1 MEKPTPHDHTGQ
13 GKNPVKKEASK
24 SQSEIKGNLPNMV
37 RQWIK
42 MNVPGIAVIQGMI
55 GYSLNLPIKIGYPL
69 FLLLLSVLDA
79 NAQNDML
86 IGQFTNK
93 TVVRENFDKD
103 GKFLNK
109 QTFKAGQLEKSNGY
123 YELEVLTELF
133 DKTGKP
139 KDKYTTTYRCDQ
151 NHTNIMVMVFPFS
164 NPESKKAKISA
175 SSKDFKDLY
184 NQNNIKEIELEIG
197 FDSGLLNF
205 FGSKSMV
212 KIYDR
217 KLRKAGPNVQ
227 ITSMINV
234 KAYALGIRIKQLN
247 YTVNENLDNRGLL
260 SFQKF
265 TENDGSYFT
274 MTYR

>member
-1 MEKPTPHDHTGQ
+1 MLTY
-13 GKNPVKKEASK
+13 
-24 SQSEIKGNLPNMV
+24 
-37 RQWIK
+37 
-42 MNVPGIAVIQGMI
+42 I
-55 GYSLNLPIKIGYPL
+55 GL
-69 FLLLLSVLDA
+69 FLILSVLDA

-86 IGQFTNK
+86 IDQFANK
-93 TVVRENFDKD
+93 TVLRENFDKD

-109 QTFKAGQLEKSNGY
+109 QTFTAGQVKKSNGY

-133 DKTGKP
+133 DKAGKS

-151 NHTNIMVMVFPFS
+151 NHTNIVVMVLPFS
-164 NPESKKAKISA
+164 NPESKKAKINA

-184 NQNNIKEIELEIG
+184 DQNNIKDIVLEVG

-205 FGSKSMV
+205 FGSKSMI

-217 KLRKAGPNVQ
+217 KLQKAGSNLQ

-234 KAYALGIRIKQLN
+234 KAYALGIRVKQLN
-247 YTVNENLDNRGLL
+247 YTVNEKLDTKGLL

-265 TENDGSYFT
+265 TEKDGSYFT
-274 MTYR
+274 MAYR